1 MSLLAEEE
9 DEDDSA
15 FESESETQ
23 PNLKRQISRQFSRQ
37 DSLTV
42 GRPRSSSH
50 RFSHMTESTMS
61 VTSATTELSIY
72 VSLGDKFSFPLN
84 Q

>member
-15 FESESETQ
+15 FESESET